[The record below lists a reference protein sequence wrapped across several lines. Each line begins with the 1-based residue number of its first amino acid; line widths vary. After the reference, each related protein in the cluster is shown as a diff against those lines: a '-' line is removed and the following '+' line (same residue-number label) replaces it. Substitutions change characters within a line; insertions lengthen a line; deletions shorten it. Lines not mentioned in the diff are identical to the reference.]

1 MTLPEKWKRSAWA
14 HDSRGVREIQERYDA
29 WAEEY
34 EQDVASY
41 GYRFPGIMTGLV
53 SRYLIDQSVPILD
66 AGCGTGILGELL
78 SVLGY
83 KDITGIDLSQGM
95 LDVAGR
101 KGIYQQLR
109 QMELGKPLGF
119 PDDSFGAFAA
129 MGVLG
134 LYAQA
139 MSLDELVRVTR
150 PGGYGIFTMN
160 EDAYLNGGFKDKHDA
175 LEQEG
180 KWRFVEVTKS
190 FVNMPVAAPG
200 RLRQVYVYQ
209 IL

>member
-1 MTLPEKWKRSAWA
+1 MPPAPAE
-14 HDSRGVREIQERYDA
+14 GYDA
-29 WAEEY
+29 WAKEY

-53 SRYLIDQSVPILD
+53 SRYLADQSVPILD

-83 KDITGIDLSQGM
+83 EGITGIDLSQGM
-95 LDVAGR
+95 LDVAER
-101 KGIYQQLR
+101 KGVYRGLR
-109 QMELGKPLGF
+109 QMELGKPLDF
-119 PDDSFGAFAA
+119 PDDSFGTFTA

-134 LYAQA
+134 MYAPA
-139 MSLDELVRVTR
+139 KSLDELVRVTR

-160 EDAYLNGGFKDKHDA
+160 QDAYLNKGFKEKHET

-180 KWRFVEVTKS
+180 KWRFVHVTKS
-190 FVNMPVAAPG
+190 FVNMPVAAPD

-209 IL
+209 VT